1 MPGEKAGGVTQELI
15 IRVPGTP
22 VAQPRT
28 KAAFVRGHV
37 QVYTPGKAM
46 SWKDTVA
53 YFAQKAVAD
62 RGWQK
67 TDRSIGLCVDIDF
80 HFPRPSGSG
89 YRKSSLWKFTKP
101 DRDNLDKAVLD
112 GLTWSGIIHD
122 DAQVVDGRIR
132 KLIDDDWHGAV
143 IRITLADS
151 PELPVGAKS
160 KAMPLAQE
168 ALAI

>member
-1 MPGEKAGGVTQELI
+1 MIPELI

-28 KAAFVRGHV
+28 KATLAGGFVR
-37 QVYTPGKAM
+37 VYTPGKAN
-46 SWKDTVA
+46 SWKDTIA
-53 YFAQKAVAD
+53 HFAQKASE
-62 RGWQK
+62 RWNWQK
-67 TDRSIGLCVDIDF
+67 PERSVGLCVDIDF

-89 YRKSSLWKFTKP
+89 YRKTSAWKFTKP
-101 DRDNLDKAVLD
+101 DRDNLDKCCLD

-132 KLIDDDWHGAV
+132 KLIDDNWHGAV
-143 IRITLADS
+143 IRVSEAS
-151 PELPVGAKS
+151 GAQQSVGAKS
-160 KAMPLAQE
+160 KPMPTPQE

>member
-1 MPGEKAGGVTQELI
+1 MTELI

-28 KAAFVRGHV
+28 KAALVRGFVR
-37 QVYTPGKAM
+37 VYTPGKAN
-46 SWKDTVA
+46 SWKDTIA
-53 YFAQKAVAD
+53 HFAQATVAEK
-62 RGWQK
+62 GWQK
-67 TDRSIGLCVDIDF
+67 PDRSIGLCVDIDF

-143 IRITLADS
+143 IRIS
-151 PELPVGAKS
+151 PAESPDLPIGAKS
-160 KAMPLAQE
+160 RPMPKALELGLA
-168 ALAI
+168 